1 MAIKPPKDAIGE
13 FAPEQELFA
22 PEQMRGARIEQLAPE
37 QMRRTRIEQL
47 APEQMRGARRVWSRA
62 SVRARVL
69 VLFAAVCVI
78 AVAAT
83 AAVRSRA
90 VSAGRGDTG
99 SVSIESEP
107 GSDSIV
113 IDGEPRG
120 TTPLSLTLPAGRHR
134 LQLRRQGRTQEVSLM
149 VTRDVSTVHH
159 FTWPAEPSRAST
171 IDATGSLRVTTDGG
185 AATITIDGVVR
196 GSTPVTV
203 NNLAVGDHDVTVVRN
218 GATYRR
224 TIRVDAAST
233 ASLVVTNRTSAGPES
248 GWFSV
253 TAAVPLQIFEG
264 GKLVGSTESD
274 RILVPAGDH
283 SFDFTNA
290 ALGFRESQDVK
301 ITAGVDKRLTIVL
314 PEAAISINATP
325 WAQVWLDG
333 RELGATPIG
342 NLTTTIG
349 SHEVV
354 FRHPQF
360 GERRVT
366 TLVTTREP
374 ARVAVDMRRSQ

>member
-1 MAIKPPKDAIGE
+1 MAIKPPKHAIE
-13 FAPEQELFA
+13 QFAAEQDQLA
-22 PEQMRGARIEQLAPE
+22 PEQMRGARIEQLPPE
-37 QMRRTRIEQL
+37 HL
-47 APEQMRGARRVWSRA
+47 RGARRVWSRA

-69 VLFAAVCVI
+69 LLCASVCVI

-83 AAVRSRA
+83 AAVRSRVA
-90 VSAGRGDTG
+90 STGTGDTG

-107 GSDSIV
+107 GSASIV
-113 IDGEPRG
+113 IDGEARG
-120 TTPLSLTLPAGRHR
+120 TTPLSLTLPAGRHT
-134 LQLRRQGRTQEVSLM
+134 LQLRRQDRTQEVSLM
-149 VTRDVSTVHH
+149 VARDVSTVHH
-159 FTWPAEPSRAST
+159 FTWPAEPSRVST
-171 IDATGSLRVTTDGG
+171 TDRTGSLRVTTDGG
-185 AATITIDGVVR
+185 AATITIDGVTR
-196 GSTPVTV
+196 GSTPVTI

-233 ASLVVTNRTSAGPES
+233 ASLVITNRASAGPES

-290 ALGFRESQDVK
+290 ALGFRESQEVN
-301 ITAGVDKRLTIVL
+301 ITAGMDKRLMIDL

-333 RELGATPIG
+333 RDLGATPIG
-342 NLTTTIG
+342 DLTTTIG
-349 SHEVV
+349 SHELV

-366 TLVTTREP
+366 TVVTTREP